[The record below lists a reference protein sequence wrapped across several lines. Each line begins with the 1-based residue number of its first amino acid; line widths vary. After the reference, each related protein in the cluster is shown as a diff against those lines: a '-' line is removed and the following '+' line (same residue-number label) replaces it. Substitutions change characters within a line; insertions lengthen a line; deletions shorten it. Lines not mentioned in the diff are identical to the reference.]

1 MNLHYNPKFNHTGDD
16 KDFLCALKNISLP
29 LVIKMI
35 DGYNPQRETFG
46 NRAGYFQ
53 KVTTGFFKKCQKIC
67 WWKNFLDFLL
77 LIKMIHE
84 ELWESKD
91 TKTIN

>member
-1 MNLHYNPKFNHTGDD
+1 
-16 KDFLCALKNISLP
+16 
-29 LVIKMI
+29 MI

-46 NRAGYFQ
+46 NRGGYFQ
-53 KVTTGFFKKCQKIC
+53 KVTTGFLKKCQKIC

-84 ELWESKD
+84 ELMGK
-91 TKTIN
+91 

>member
-1 MNLHYNPKFNHTGDD
+1 
-16 KDFLCALKNISLP
+16 
-29 LVIKMI
+29 MI

-91 TKTIN
+91 TKTINWKWNEKFVQLRQWLVKIYRDMIYVYINI